1 MLTGFTPKGEA
12 AMKTT
17 LRQLAIAF
25 SVLSL
30 LLFCSAT
37 QASDEPE
44 DQDADDAIAIDAA
57 VKPHLRLVSARDG
70 IEGGFLGSQ
79 AVYADERR
87 IYLASFNGRLFV
99 LARNR
104 STNFPV
110 LQVIEDTR
118 FSLTAVRGDRKNIY
132 TTSSDGNL
140 RVYRKTFPLR
150 LIKTV
155 PLSTYGLRS
164 LAIEGNAVYVGKGQ
178 SHLNAD
184 RQHVYLAELN
194 HGDVG
199 LEVPKRTLSPGLVYG
214 EVFEPNV
221 TVIFDRATGD
231 RLFTIPNP
239 TDIFGRVGFGP
250 AYVDS
255 RILAFTV
262 AGCCGAG
269 VMIYDP
275 RTFAF
280 IQNIPLANANTV
292 ERRSRWLIAG
302 TESGQVYQYDVRQ
315 KPAVSISSVNLRQL
329 TGHNGSEDIEI
340 RALWTDHRDGLIFA
354 GSSWGNDQSRGP
366 DLPSFFVLE
375 LAK

>member
-1 MLTGFTPKGEA
+1 MLTGFTHKGEA

-118 FSLTAVRGDRKNIY
+118 FSLTAVRGDRKN
-132 TTSSDGNL
+132 
-140 RVYRKTFPLR
+140 
-150 LIKTV
+150 
-155 PLSTYGLRS
+155 
-164 LAIEGNAVYVGKGQ
+164 
-178 SHLNAD
+178 
-184 RQHVYLAELN
+184 
-194 HGDVG
+194 
-199 LEVPKRTLSPGLVYG
+199 
-214 EVFEPNV
+214 
-221 TVIFDRATGD
+221 
-231 RLFTIPNP
+231 
-239 TDIFGRVGFGP
+239 
-250 AYVDS
+250 
-255 RILAFTV
+255 
-262 AGCCGAG
+262 
-269 VMIYDP
+269 
-275 RTFAF
+275 
-280 IQNIPLANANTV
+280 
-292 ERRSRWLIAG
+292 
-302 TESGQVYQYDVRQ
+302 
-315 KPAVSISSVNLRQL
+315 
-329 TGHNGSEDIEI
+329 
-340 RALWTDHRDGLIFA
+340 
-354 GSSWGNDQSRGP
+354 
-366 DLPSFFVLE
+366 
-375 LAK
+375 